1 MPQPRWLVAAAVAAA
16 VTAVVAVVLLVA
28 TFGRGTPTG
37 VSGASPGLSAP
48 AGTTEPTGT
57 ATSVAVTPTAAPSP
71 SADAPIATVAPTP
84 TTAPAT
90 APPRATGPP
99 LLAWA
104 EFLAHLNE
112 ARSTVEGLNSALTV
126 AAQAQDA
133 DAVRDASVD
142 ILDFVDLE
150 RDWLRDHPPAD
161 CYAEAHGAAAAMLD
175 AYGTAAERFID
186 WTTTGGGLGGLP
198 ALGVAVDAA
207 ESARAAFTTFVAA
220 LEGTT
225 CPT

>member
-1 MPQPRWLVAAAVAAA
+1 MP
-16 VTAVVAVVLLVA
+16 TATPSPAGSA
-28 TFGRGTPTG
+28 T
-37 VSGASPGLSAP
+37 ASPAAP
-48 AGTTEPTGT
+48 EPTPEP
-57 ATSVAVTPTAAPSP
+57 A
-71 SADAPIATVAPTP
+71 P

-90 APPRATGPP
+90 RPPRATGPP

-112 ARSTVEGLNSALTV
+112 ARSTVEGLNGALTR
-126 AAQAQDA
+126 AAEAQDA
-133 DAVRDASVD
+133 DAVRAASVD
-142 ILDFVDLE
+142 ILDFVDVE

-161 CYAEAHGAAAAMLD
+161 CYAEAHGAASAMLD

-186 WTTTGGGLGGLP
+186 WSSSGGGLAGLP
-198 ALGVAVDAA
+198 ALGVAVEAA
-207 ESARAAFTTFVAA
+207 ETARAAFTAFVAA